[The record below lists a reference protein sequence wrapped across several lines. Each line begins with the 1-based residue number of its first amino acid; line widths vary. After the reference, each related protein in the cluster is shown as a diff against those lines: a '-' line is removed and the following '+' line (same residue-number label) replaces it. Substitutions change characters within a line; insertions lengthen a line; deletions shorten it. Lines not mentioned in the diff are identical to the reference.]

1 MNTNLQVSNGMVIV
15 NDRNELRG
23 KLRVFGASTFNEGD
37 IIEIPENPQIQKMEK
52 ADGKI
57 RVEIGCIVNNKDRW
71 INLPTFTKLPLEGEG
86 EGYREDF
93 LKKHPTNAKIA
104 VGDAWDQIDVLISLK
119 KLKVSKTKAWFP
131 DLVQT
136 AGGWAVA
143 KDEKGQNKQ
152 KFCNFYVFD
161 VME

>member
-37 IIEIPENPQIQKMEK
+37 VIEIPENPQIQKLEK

-57 RVEIGCIVNNKDRW
+57 RVEMGCIVNNKDRW

-86 EGYREDF
+86 E
-93 LKKHPTNAKIA
+93 
-104 VGDAWDQIDVLISLK
+104 
-119 KLKVSKTKAWFP
+119 
-131 DLVQT
+131 
-136 AGGWAVA
+136 
-143 KDEKGQNKQ
+143 
-152 KFCNFYVFD
+152 
-161 VME
+161 